1 MNVSRYTRRDFAV
14 RVAAMLPVFGMA
26 ERAFGLPDSQ
36 PDRNGISHTCKI
48 SEIASKSDSLPD
60 PGRRFCGVPE

>member
-1 MNVSRYTRRDFAV
+1 MNVSGYSRRDFSV
-14 RVAAMLPVFGMA
+14 RLSAMLPVFGMA
-26 ERAFGLPDSQ
+26 ERAFGLPDTKA
-36 PDRNGISHTCKI
+36 DRNGISHTCEI